1 MESEY
6 NYKEVWNY
14 AMEQISQQYK
24 ELGQE
29 SEFKLWFN
37 IEYIEDT
44 IDTIKVSA
52 PSEFMWNRM
61 VEKGN
66 IAKICDKIK
75 EITGQQNISI
85 VSVITNKV
93 ISNEPTPKT
102 EISTPV
108 AEKEE
113 NKVETKPE
121 ETKKETKKNTSKNIT
136 LNENFTFETFI
147 PGEGS
152 DFAYKA
158 AQAVAEEPGVKYNPI
173 LFYGGVGLGK
183 THLMQAIGNKISELQ
198 NDSLK
203 ITYLQAESFANEY
216 INSINSKTTEKFKSK
231 YRNLDILLLDDIHF
245 LVGKEGTQEELF
257 YTFNAKKTKN
267 AQMIFTC
274 DRPITEIKGIKD
286 RLRTRFSNGLCIDI
300 TPPNY
305 ETRRAILLKK
315 LQLMNKTIP
324 EDVIDFIA
332 KNIETNV
339 RDLESV
345 LTRLIGYS
353 ELIEKSISIEIAQ
366 EQLRDIFS
374 SPTAGN
380 ISIESIQKVVADNY
394 QISVSD
400 LKGKKR
406 DKKFTVPRQIAL
418 FIAKEITEYT
428 YSELGIEFGGRDHS
442 TVMHSCDKIKE
453 LMTTDPTLNSKIK
466 LLIREIKEFK
476 K

>member
-1 MESEY
+1 MSEY

-14 AMEQISQQYK
+14 AMEQISQEYK
-24 ELGQE
+24 QLNQE
-29 SEFKLWFN
+29 AEFKLWFN
-37 IEYIEDT
+37 IEYVEDT
-44 IDTIKVSA
+44 IDTIKVLA

-66 IAKICDKIK
+66 ISKICEKIK
-75 EITGQQNISI
+75 EISGQQNITI
-85 VSVITNKV
+85 VSEISNKV
-93 ISNEPTPKT
+93 ISNEP
-102 EISTPV
+102 
-108 AEKEE
+108 KEE
-113 NKVETKPE
+113 IEQQKIESTQEVENIQTSKNVETK
-121 ETKKETKKNTSKNIT
+121 KIISKNIT
-136 LNENFTFETFI
+136 LNKNFTFETFI

-158 AQAVAEEPGVKYNPI
+158 AQAVAEEPGIKYNPI

-183 THLMQAIGNKISELQ
+183 THLMQAIGNKISELK

-203 ITYLQAESFANEY
+203 ITYLQAETFANEY
-216 INSINSKTTEKFKSK
+216 INSINSKTTDKFKSK

-245 LVGKEGTQEELF
+245 LGGKEGTQEELF
-257 YTFNAKKTKN
+257 YTFNALKAKN

-274 DRPITEIKGIKD
+274 DRPISELKGIKD
-286 RLRTRFSNGLCIDI
+286 RLRNRFSNGLCIDI

-315 LQLMNKTIP
+315 LQLMNTTIP

-339 RDLESV
+339 RDLESA

-380 ISIESIQKVVADNY
+380 ISIESIQKVVSDNY

-418 FIAKEITEYT
+418 YIAKEITEYT

-442 TVMHSCDKIKE
+442 TVMHSCEKIKE
-453 LMTTDPTLNSKIK
+453 LITTDASLNSKIK
-466 LLIREIKEFK
+466 LLIRDIKEFK

>member
-1 MESEY
+1 MDIVSLWDKTLQLIKGELSPPSF
-6 NYKEVWNY
+6 NAFFK
-14 AMEQISQQYK
+14 QIIPLK
-24 ELGQE
+24 IHMNELILLVPNDFTKGILE
-29 SEFKLWFN
+29 DRYLN
-37 IEYIEDT
+37 LIENSVNQLSLKKY
-44 IDTIKVSA
+44 
-52 PSEFMWNRM
+52 
-61 VEKGN
+61 
-66 IAKICDKIK
+66 KIK
-75 EITGQQNISI
+75 FVLDEKYVEGLEEESKTSTI
-85 VSVITNKV
+85 VQKNYPNLNPKYTFDTFVIGN
-93 ISNEPTPKT
+93 SNR
-102 EISTPV
+102 
-108 AEKEE
+108 
-113 NKVETKPE
+113 
-121 ETKKETKKNTSKNIT
+121 
-136 LNENFTFETFI
+136 
-147 PGEGS
+147 
-152 DFAYKA
+152 FAHA
-158 AQAVAEEPGVKYNPI
+158 ACVAVAESPARAYNP
-173 LFYGGVGLGK
+173 LFLYGGVGLGK
-183 THLMQAIGNKISELQ
+183 THLMQAIGNKISELKD
-198 NDSLK
+198 DSLK

-216 INSINSKTTEKFKSK
+216 INSINSKTTDKFKSK

-257 YTFNAKKTKN
+257 YTFNALKSKN

-339 RDLESV
+339 RDLESA

-380 ISIESIQKVVADNY
+380 ISIESIQKVVSDNY

-442 TVMHSCDKIKE
+442 TIMSSYNKIQKDLKTNEQLKIVIKE
-453 LMTTDPTLNSKIK
+453 IK
-466 LLIREIKEFK
+466 QMLST
-476 K
+476 

>member
-1 MESEY
+1 MSEY

-14 AMEQISQQYK
+14 AMEQISQEYK
-24 ELGQE
+24 QLNQE
-29 SEFKLWFN
+29 AEFKLWFN
-37 IEYIEDT
+37 IEYVEDT
-44 IDTIKVSA
+44 IDTIKVLA

-66 IAKICDKIK
+66 ISKICEKIK
-75 EITGQQNISI
+75 EISGQQNITI
-85 VSVITNKV
+85 VSEISNKV
-93 ISNEPTPKT
+93 ISNEP
-102 EISTPV
+102 
-108 AEKEE
+108 KEE
-113 NKVETKPE
+113 IEQQKIESTQEVENIQTSKNVETK
-121 ETKKETKKNTSKNIT
+121 KIISKNIT
-136 LNENFTFETFI
+136 LNKNFTFETFI

-158 AQAVAEEPGVKYNPI
+158 AQAVAEEPGIKYNPI

-183 THLMQAIGNKISELQ
+183 THLMQAIGNKISELK

-203 ITYLQAESFANEY
+203 ITYLQAETFANEY
-216 INSINSKTTEKFKSK
+216 INSINSKTTDKFKSK

-245 LVGKEGTQEELF
+245 LGGKEGTQEELF
-257 YTFNAKKTKN
+257 YTFNALKAKN

-274 DRPITEIKGIKD
+274 DRPISELKGIKD
-286 RLRTRFSNGLCIDI
+286 RLRNRFSNGLCIDI

-339 RDLESV
+339 RDLESA

-380 ISIESIQKVVADNY
+380 ISIESIQKVVSDNY

-418 FIAKEITEYT
+418 YIAKEITEYT

-442 TVMHSCDKIKE
+442 TVMHSCEK
-453 LMTTDPTLNSKIK
+453 
-466 LLIREIKEFK
+466 IKEFK

>member
-1 MESEY
+1 MSEY

-14 AMEQISQQYK
+14 AMEQISQEYK
-24 ELGQE
+24 QLNQE
-29 SEFKLWFN
+29 AEFKLWFN
-37 IEYIEDT
+37 IEYVEDT
-44 IDTIKVSA
+44 IDTIKVLA

-66 IAKICDKIK
+66 ISKICEKIK
-75 EITGQQNISI
+75 EISGQQNITI
-85 VSVITNKV
+85 VSEISNKV
-93 ISNEPTPKT
+93 ISNEP
-102 EISTPV
+102 
-108 AEKEE
+108 KEE
-113 NKVETKPE
+113 IEQQKIESTQEVENIQTSKNVETK
-121 ETKKETKKNTSKNIT
+121 KIISKNIT
-136 LNENFTFETFI
+136 LNKNFTFETFI

-158 AQAVAEEPGVKYNPI
+158 AQAVAEEPGIKYNPI

-183 THLMQAIGNKISELQ
+183 THLMQAIGNKISELK

-203 ITYLQAESFANEY
+203 ITYLQAETFANEY
-216 INSINSKTTEKFKSK
+216 INSINSKTTDKFKSK

-245 LVGKEGTQEELF
+245 LGGKEGTQEELF
-257 YTFNAKKTKN
+257 YTFNALKAKN

-274 DRPITEIKGIKD
+274 DRPISELKGIKD
-286 RLRTRFSNGLCIDI
+286 RLRNRFSNGLCIDI

-315 LQLMNKTIP
+315 LQLMNTTIP

-339 RDLESV
+339 RDLESA

>member
-1 MESEY
+1 MSEY

-14 AMEQISQQYK
+14 AMEQISQEYK
-24 ELGQE
+24 QLNQE
-29 SEFKLWFN
+29 AEFKLWFN
-37 IEYIEDT
+37 IEYVEDT
-44 IDTIKVSA
+44 IDTIKVLA

-66 IAKICDKIK
+66 ISKICEKIK
-75 EITGQQNISI
+75 EISGQQNITI
-85 VSVITNKV
+85 VSEISNKV
-93 ISNEPTPKT
+93 ISNEP
-102 EISTPV
+102 
-108 AEKEE
+108 KEE
-113 NKVETKPE
+113 IEQQKIESTQEVENIQTSKNVETK
-121 ETKKETKKNTSKNIT
+121 KIISKNIT
-136 LNENFTFETFI
+136 LNKNFTFETFI

-158 AQAVAEEPGVKYNPI
+158 AQAVAEEPGIKYNPI

-183 THLMQAIGNKISELQ
+183 THLMQAIGNKISELK

-203 ITYLQAESFANEY
+203 ITYLQAETFANEY
-216 INSINSKTTEKFKSK
+216 INSINSKTTDKFKSK

-245 LVGKEGTQEELF
+245 LGGKEGTQEELF
-257 YTFNAKKTKN
+257 YTFNALKAKN

-274 DRPITEIKGIKD
+274 DRPISELKGIKD
-286 RLRTRFSNGLCIDI
+286 RLRNRFSNGLCIDI

-339 RDLESV
+339 RDLESA

-380 ISIESIQKVVADNY
+380 ISIESIQKVVSDNY

-418 FIAKEITEYT
+418 YIAKEITEYT

-442 TVMHSCDKIKE
+442 TVMHSCEKIKE
-453 LMTTDPTLNSKIK
+453 LITTDASLNSKIK
-466 LLIREIKEFK
+466 LLIRDIKEFK

>member
-1 MESEY
+1 MSEY

-14 AMEQISQQYK
+14 AMEQISQEYK
-24 ELGQE
+24 QLNQE
-29 SEFKLWFN
+29 AEFKLWFN
-37 IEYIEDT
+37 IEYVEDT
-44 IDTIKVSA
+44 IDTIKVLA

-66 IAKICDKIK
+66 ISKICEKIK
-75 EITGQQNISI
+75 EISGQQNITI
-85 VSVITNKV
+85 VSEISNKV
-93 ISNEPTPKT
+93 ISNEP
-102 EISTPV
+102 
-108 AEKEE
+108 KEE
-113 NKVETKPE
+113 IEEIKQQKIESTQEVENIQTSKNVETK
-121 ETKKETKKNTSKNIT
+121 KIISKNIT

-158 AQAVAEEPGVKYNPI
+158 AQAVAEEPGIKYNPI

-183 THLMQAIGNKISELQ
+183 THLMQAIGNKISELK

-203 ITYLQAESFANEY
+203 ITYLQAETFANEY
-216 INSINSKTTEKFKSK
+216 INSINSKTTDKFKSK

-245 LVGKEGTQEELF
+245 LGGKEGTQEELF
-257 YTFNAKKTKN
+257 YTFNALKAKN

-274 DRPITEIKGIKD
+274 DRPISELKGIKD
-286 RLRTRFSNGLCIDI
+286 RLRNRFSNGLCIDI

-339 RDLESV
+339 RDLESA

-380 ISIESIQKVVADNY
+380 ISIESIQKVVSDNY

-418 FIAKEITEYT
+418 YIAKEITEYT

-442 TVMHSCDKIKE
+442 TVMHSCEKIKE
-453 LMTTDPTLNSKIK
+453 LITTDASLNSKIK

>member
-1 MESEY
+1 MSEY

-14 AMEQISQQYK
+14 AMEQISQEYK
-24 ELGQE
+24 QLNQE
-29 SEFKLWFN
+29 AEFKLWFN
-37 IEYIEDT
+37 IEYVEDT
-44 IDTIKVSA
+44 IDTIKVLA

-66 IAKICDKIK
+66 ISKICEKIK
-75 EITGQQNISI
+75 EISGQQNITI
-85 VSVITNKV
+85 VSEISNKV
-93 ISNEPTPKT
+93 ISNEP
-102 EISTPV
+102 
-108 AEKEE
+108 KEE
-113 NKVETKPE
+113 IEQQKIESTQEVENIQTSKNVETK
-121 ETKKETKKNTSKNIT
+121 KIISKNIT
-136 LNENFTFETFI
+136 LNKNFTFETFI

-158 AQAVAEEPGVKYNPI
+158 AQAVAEEPGIKYNPI

-183 THLMQAIGNKISELQ
+183 THLMQAIGNKISELK

-203 ITYLQAESFANEY
+203 ITYLQAETFANEY
-216 INSINSKTTEKFKSK
+216 INSINSKTTDKFKSK

-245 LVGKEGTQEELF
+245 LGGKEGTQEELF
-257 YTFNAKKTKN
+257 YTFNALKAKN

-274 DRPITEIKGIKD
+274 DRPISELKGIKD
-286 RLRTRFSNGLCIDI
+286 RLRNRFSNGLCIDI

-339 RDLESV
+339 RDLESA

-380 ISIESIQKVVADNY
+380 ISIESIQKVVSDNY

-406 DKKFTVPRQIAL
+406 DKKFTVPRHIAL
-418 FIAKEITEYT
+418 YIAKEITEYT

-442 TVMHSCDKIKE
+442 TVMHSCEKIKE
-453 LMTTDPTLNSKIK
+453 LITTDASLNSKIK
-466 LLIREIKEFK
+466 LLIRDIKEFK

>member
-1 MESEY
+1 MSEY

-14 AMEQISQQYK
+14 AMEQISQEYK
-24 ELGQE
+24 QLNQE
-29 SEFKLWFN
+29 AEFKLWFN
-37 IEYIEDT
+37 IEYVEDT
-44 IDTIKVSA
+44 IDTIKVLA

-66 IAKICDKIK
+66 ISKICEKIK
-75 EITGQQNISI
+75 EISGQQNITI
-85 VSVITNKV
+85 VSEISNKV
-93 ISNEPTPKT
+93 ISNEP
-102 EISTPV
+102 
-108 AEKEE
+108 KEE
-113 NKVETKPE
+113 IEQQKIESTQEVENIQTSKNVETK
-121 ETKKETKKNTSKNIT
+121 KIISKNIT
-136 LNENFTFETFI
+136 LNKNFTFETFI

-158 AQAVAEEPGVKYNPI
+158 AQAVAEEPGIKYNPI

-183 THLMQAIGNKISELQ
+183 THLMQAIGNKISELK

-203 ITYLQAESFANEY
+203 ITYLQAETFANEY
-216 INSINSKTTEKFKSK
+216 INSINSKTTDKFKSK

-245 LVGKEGTQEELF
+245 LGGKEGTQEELF
-257 YTFNAKKTKN
+257 YTFNALKAKN

-274 DRPITEIKGIKD
+274 DRPISELKGIKD
-286 RLRTRFSNGLCIDI
+286 RLRNRFSNGLCIDI

-315 LQLMNKTIP
+315 LQLMNTTIP

-339 RDLESV
+339 RDLESA
-345 LTRLIGYS
+345 LTKLIGYS

-380 ISIESIQKVVADNY
+380 ISIESIQKVVSDNY

-418 FIAKEITEYT
+418 YIAKEITEYT

>member
-1 MESEY
+1 MSEY

-14 AMEQISQQYK
+14 AMEQISQEYK
-24 ELGQE
+24 QLNQE
-29 SEFKLWFN
+29 AEFKLWFN
-37 IEYIEDT
+37 IEYVEDT
-44 IDTIKVSA
+44 IDTIKVLA

-66 IAKICDKIK
+66 ISKICEKIK
-75 EITGQQNISI
+75 EISGQQNITI
-85 VSVITNKV
+85 VSEISNKV
-93 ISNEPTPKT
+93 ISNEP
-102 EISTPV
+102 
-108 AEKEE
+108 KEE
-113 NKVETKPE
+113 IEQQKIESTQEVENIQTSKNVETK
-121 ETKKETKKNTSKNIT
+121 KIISKNIT
-136 LNENFTFETFI
+136 LNKNFTFETFI

-158 AQAVAEEPGVKYNPI
+158 AQAVAEEPGIKYNPI

-183 THLMQAIGNKISELQ
+183 THLMQAIGNKISELK

-203 ITYLQAESFANEY
+203 ITYLQAETFANEY
-216 INSINSKTTEKFKSK
+216 INSINSKTTDKFKSK

-245 LVGKEGTQEELF
+245 LGGKEGTQEELF
-257 YTFNAKKTKN
+257 YTFNALKAKN

-274 DRPITEIKGIKD
+274 DRPISELKGIKD
-286 RLRTRFSNGLCIDI
+286 RLRNRFSNGLCIDI

-315 LQLMNKTIP
+315 LQLMNTTIP

-339 RDLESV
+339 RDLESA
-345 LTRLIGYS
+345 LTKLIGYS

-380 ISIESIQKVVADNY
+380 ISIESIQKVVSDNY

-418 FIAKEITEYT
+418 YIAKEITEYT

-442 TVMHSCDKIKE
+442 TVMHSCEKIKE
-453 LMTTDPTLNSKIK
+453 LITTDASLNSKIK
-466 LLIREIKEFK
+466 LLIRDIKEFK